1 MGEAQEVT
9 IYAEARFALEQWGI
23 WSRTAGPAPKGAIS
37 WMGPI
42 VDRQIGQIVDDD
54 GRPVQVWEDAACQGF
69 DEHVMAHIRQHNPP
83 AFMALKL
90 YYAFPDGDDY
100 RALSKTVL
108 AKRLRVSRVTAI
120 KRLEIGESMVAAML
134 AMAA

>member
-1 MGEAQEVT
+1 MGEQVT
-9 IYAEARFALEQWGI
+9 IYAEARHALEQWGI
-23 WSRTAGPAPKGAIS
+23 WSRTDGPAPKGAIS
-37 WMGPI
+37 WMGPMIDRKVGHI
-42 VDRQIGQIVDDD
+42 VEDD
-54 GRPVQVWEDAACQGF
+54 GRPVQVWPDDDCQRF
-69 DEHVMAHIRQHNPP
+69 DKHVMAHIREHNPP

-90 YYAFPDGDDY
+90 YYAYPDGDEY
-100 RALSKTVL
+100 RSLSKSLL